1 MIFMLLPH
9 AMDFPRME
17 GMSYID
23 VLFRQMLREGLCKWI
38 AWIFTSPDANVLKNL
53 LSTLSMA

>member
-1 MIFMLLPH
+1 
-9 AMDFPRME
+9 ME